1 MSFLDDYRV
10 IADSHPL
17 SFLIRLCYGFLSK
30 DWIVRISHVYRE
42 ANHLADG
49 LTNYA
54 FSLLLCLHLLESRP
68 DVVSSILL
76 DDVAGV
82 SYPRH
87 VQV

>member
-1 MSFLDDYRV
+1 M
-10 IADSHPL
+10 
-17 SFLIRLCYGFLSK
+17 
-30 DWIVRISHVYRE
+30 YRE
-42 ANHLADG
+42 ANRFADG
-49 LTNYA
+49 LANYA
-54 FSLLLCLHLLESRP
+54 FSLSLGLHLLESRP